1 MDTTTLAPHEV
12 ATDTRGRR
20 ISPRVH
26 RSVQEKRQLVAESQ
40 APGASVAEVAR
51 RHGVNANLLFVWRRL
66 AERGLLETRTRRQSG
81 HRLVPV
87 KLLEAP
93 AVSSSRDTSP
103 HSPAPITPAPLR
115 VRFASG
121 IELIVEGTP
130 DTVALER
137 LVALLRC

>member
-1 MDTTTLAPHEV
+1 MDTNTLAAQVV

-20 ISPRVH
+20 ISPRRH
-26 RSVQEKRQLVAESQ
+26 RSIQEKRAMVTESQ

-66 AERGLLETRTRRQSG
+66 AERGLLETHTRRGSG
-81 HRLVPV
+81 RRLVPV

-93 AVSSSRDTSP
+93 AM
-103 HSPAPITPAPLR
+103 TPSQGNAAAWR

-121 IELIVEGTP
+121 IELIVEGMADP
-130 DTVALER
+130 AVLER
-137 LVALLRC
+137 LITLLRC